1 MRLCRLRASTT
12 IGRPIELSGGT
23 SAFETGRNALASCY
37 FGNPEKYGTRSSECA
52 KLGGRNRTCEARPWR
67 IKPLGTSCAS
77 PSKFRKDSLK
87 RSRISSSPV
96 ASTAARQLI
105 EIGLEAHSPGSGPH
119 SSTPAHERRRVSH
132 GGVHPESQPR
142 LLRVVLVEALQDNS
156 KRPPIPATPDRA
168 GNLIPGAGSVKAAE
182 SARRAASARLPA
194 CDKRGFA
201 HD

>member
-1 MRLCRLRASTT
+1 MLFWQSRKIWDAQFGMCESWGAATERA
-12 IGRPIELSGGT
+12 RP
-23 SAFETGRNALASCY
+23 
-37 FGNPEKYGTRSSECA
+37 
-52 KLGGRNRTCEARPWR
+52 RPWR
-67 IKPLGTSCAS
+67 LKPLGTSCAS
-77 PSKFRKDSLK
+77 PSKFRKGLLEEVEDLQFAG
-87 RSRISSSPV
+87 RLNSRV
-96 ASTAARQLI
+96 AALRQLI

-142 LLRVVLVEALQDNS
+142 LLRAVLVEALQDNS